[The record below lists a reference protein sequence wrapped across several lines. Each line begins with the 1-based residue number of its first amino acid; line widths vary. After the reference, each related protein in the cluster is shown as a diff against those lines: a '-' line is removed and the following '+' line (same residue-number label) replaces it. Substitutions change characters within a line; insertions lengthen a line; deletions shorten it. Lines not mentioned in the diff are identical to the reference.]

1 MRSAP
6 SRPPLRKRRAVAEI
20 DIIIE
25 AEGWKGLT
33 GAEALTLKAAKAA
46 LDAQKNDGDVTI
58 LLTNDAR
65 MHQLNADFRGK
76 DKPTNVLSFP
86 AAPPPRGMPVSETL
100 FLGDVALGYET
111 CAAEASADGKTLGDH
126 LSHLVVHG
134 LLHLMGYDHETAAEA
149 DDMEGRERA
158 ILASLGIAD
167 PYSGAEE
174 APLDE

>member
-1 MRSAP
+1 
-6 SRPPLRKRRAVAEI
+6 VAEI
-20 DIIIE
+20 DILIE
-25 AEGWKGLT
+25 AEGWQALED
-33 GAEALTLKAAKAA
+33 AEDIARIAAQAA
-46 LDAQKNDGDVTI
+46 LDSENISADVAL
-58 LLTNDAR
+58 LLTDDTAMR
-65 MHQLNADFRGK
+65 RLNAGFRGK

-86 AAPPPRGMPVSETL
+86 APPPPRGAPGAESL

-111 CAAEASADGKTLGDH
+111 CAAEALAEDKMLREH

-134 LLHLMGYDHETAAEA
+134 LLHLMGYDHETEAQAEE
-149 DDMEGRERA
+149 MEGRERA

>member
-1 MRSAP
+1 M
-6 SRPPLRKRRAVAEI
+6 AEI

-25 AEGWKGLT
+25 AERWTSLADVET
-33 GAEALTLKAAKAA
+33 IARTAARAA
-46 LDAQKNDGDVTI
+46 LDAPRNSAGVTI
-58 LLTNDAR
+58 LLTDDTR
-65 MHQLNADFRGK
+65 MRRLNADFRGK

-86 AAPPPRGMPVSETL
+86 AAPPPRGLPASETL

-111 CAAEASADGKTLGDH
+111 CAAEASADGKTLRDH

-149 DDMEGRERA
+149 DDMERRERA